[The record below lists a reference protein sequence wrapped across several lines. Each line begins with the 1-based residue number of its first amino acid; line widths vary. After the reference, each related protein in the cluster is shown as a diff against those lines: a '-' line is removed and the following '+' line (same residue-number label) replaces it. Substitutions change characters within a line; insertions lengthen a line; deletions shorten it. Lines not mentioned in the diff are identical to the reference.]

1 MTRNSEDW
9 QSRTRL
15 LIGDAA
21 AERLFGSRV
30 TVVGLGGVGGIAA
43 EMLARAGIG
52 SMTVIDGDAFDA
64 TNRNRQIGA
73 LSSTAGRAKT
83 EVMAERLRDVNPA
96 IRLNA
101 VRTYLNAGDIA
112 EIIGANPCDCLLD
125 AIDSLTPK
133 VELLRYCI
141 ENQIPGVSCRGSG
154 SRMDPELVRCADIS
168 ETKYCPLAR
177 AVRRELRKK
186 GIEKGL
192 SVIFSPETPAEGSV
206 TDFHSESVPNKRS
219 VTGTISYMPA
229 VFGCHCAAAVIR
241 KLISGCGGTCR
252 PDCV

>member
-52 SMTVIDGDAFDA
+52 SMTVIDGDVFDA

-73 LSSTAGRAKT
+73 LASTAGRAKT

-96 IRLNA
+96 IRLN
-101 VRTYLNAGDIA
+101 VIRTYLNAGDIA
-112 EIIGANPCDCLLD
+112 DVIGPDSCDCLLD

-141 ENQIPGVSCRGSG
+141 ENQIPVVSCMGSG
-154 SRMDPELVRCADIS
+154 CRLNPELVRCADIS
-168 ETKYCPLAR
+168 ETEHCPLAR
-177 AVRRELRKK
+177 AVRRELRKR
-186 GIEKGL
+186 GIVKGL
-192 SVIFSPETPAEGSV
+192 SVIFSPEDPAAGSV
-206 TDFHSESVPNKRS
+206 IDCRVEGVPNKRS

-241 KLISGCGGTCR
+241 KLISGFGGKCR